1 MHQNKEQLKSISIA
15 EAELDLNNLASNWLL
30 KKSLN
35 QPPTTATLGTLGTLL
50 ALRGWLLF

>member
-1 MHQNKEQLKSISIA
+1 MGMHQTQEQPKSIPIT
-15 EAELDLNNLASNWLL
+15 EAELDLNNFASNWLL

-35 QPPTTATLGTLGTLL
+35 QPTTTVTLGTLL